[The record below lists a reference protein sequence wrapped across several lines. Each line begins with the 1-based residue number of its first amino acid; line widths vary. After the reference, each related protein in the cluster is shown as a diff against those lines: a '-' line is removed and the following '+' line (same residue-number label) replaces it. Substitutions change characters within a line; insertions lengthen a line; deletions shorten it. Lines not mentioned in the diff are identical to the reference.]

1 MMKTMKLTSP
11 PCLAMLAALTLAAAA
26 GPNRAAA
33 QQTDPDIE
41 TRTLVYKVGDDPF
54 EGYLARPVR
63 PASDTLPGVLVVH
76 DWTGNGA
83 FARARADQ
91 LAKLGYVAFALDM
104 YGQGHRAKNPEEA
117 GKLASPFY
125 QNFALFRERGLP
137 ALAELAKQPGV
148 DPKRL
153 GAIGFCFGGTTVLEL
168 ARAGADLKGVVTFHG
183 GLKTPNGADDKN
195 IKGQL
200 LILHGAIDPL
210 VPPADVAA
218 TMTDLNAAKVPYK
231 FIAYPLAVH
240 SFTNPEAGNDN
251 TKPAAYNPA
260 AAEDAYAQMRRFFGE
275 IFAGAPRPPGRR
287 AAAVRPGSP
296 ERFSLCTRLTS
307 NGPSTVFSDHW
318 NPRVAGT
325 INDAQLKLVKLRG
338 EFVWHH
344 HEHEDELFLVH
355 RGSLLMRFRDW
366 ADVRLHAGEFLVVP
380 HGVEHLPVAEEECE
394 LILLEPATTLNTGN
408 VVNERTVHAPAAL
421 PS

>member
-1 MMKTMKLTSP
+1 MMMTTKPILP
-11 PCLAMLAALTLAAAA
+11 LLLPMLAALTLAA
-26 GPNRAAA
+26 GPRAAA

-41 TRTLVYKVGDDPF
+41 TKPLVYRVGDNTF
-54 EGYLARPVR
+54 EGYLARPAH
-63 PASDTLPGVLVVH
+63 PAADTLPGVLVVH

-104 YGQGHRAKNPEEA
+104 YGQGHRAQNPEEA
-117 GKLASPFY
+117 AKLAAPFY
-125 QNFALFRERGLP
+125 QDFALFRQRGLP

-231 FIAYPLAVH
+231 FIAYPRAVH
-240 SFTNPEAGNDN
+240 AFTNPEAGSDL
-251 TKPAAYNPA
+251 TKPTAYNPA

-275 IFAGAPRPPGRR
+275 IFAGTPAP
-287 AAAVRPGSP
+287 
-296 ERFSLCTRLTS
+296 
-307 NGPSTVFSDHW
+307 
-318 NPRVAGT
+318 GT
-325 INDAQLKLVKLRG
+325 TGGGDG
-338 EFVWHH
+338 
-344 HEHEDELFLVH
+344 
-355 RGSLLMRFRDW
+355 
-366 ADVRLHAGEFLVVP
+366 
-380 HGVEHLPVAEEECE
+380 
-394 LILLEPATTLNTGN
+394 ATGQ
-408 VVNERTVHAPAAL
+408 P
-421 PS
+421 